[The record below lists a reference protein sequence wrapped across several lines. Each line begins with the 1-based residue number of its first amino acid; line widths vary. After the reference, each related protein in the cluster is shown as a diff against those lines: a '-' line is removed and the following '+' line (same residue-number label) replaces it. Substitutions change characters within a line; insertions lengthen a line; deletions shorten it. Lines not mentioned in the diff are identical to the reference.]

1 MTSLFQTTTMEDL
14 SYHDLL
20 DEWITNFFKWCSQ
33 GGRRDFHEDMA
44 KLEVACERLSDDQK
58 IPLFLKPDPQR
69 WRNAIGEAV
78 VREEMGVVDIMLSSL
93 TANGLKKLLLH
104 HTEAILHIAAGLGI
118 VKMFKFIFKFMDRK
132 LNRESVMEVLEHK
145 CLLNGTS
152 VMLYTIIGYS
162 EEKEKAQIIDIIL
175 DNIPSSEQQMSL
187 LKTELRVTGTSAI
200 HEAVIRGLP
209 NVVLKLL
216 QRLSRDEQREILAL
230 ETRYGERPADL
241 VFHHTQIPDVYRPET
256 CQQKLNEV
264 GQLLARQQQL
274 LGLQTPD
281 RNNGLLIN
289 LLANIAIVEHHR
301 DWGVDV
307 LNTADPQISL
317 RLMVGIWASLGL
329 ASATFAILYLVRV
342 NYACL

>member
-1 MTSLFQTTTMEDL
+1 MEDL

-33 GGRRDFHEDMA
+33 GGRRNFHEDMA

-58 IPLFLKPDPQR
+58 IPLFLKPNPQE
-69 WRNAIGEAV
+69 WRDAIGEAV

-93 TANGLKKLLLH
+93 TPDGFKKLLLH
-104 HTEAILHIAAGLGI
+104 HTEAILHTAALLGK
-118 VKMFKFIFKFMDRK
+118 VKMFKFIFKFMERK
-132 LNRESVMEVLEHK
+132 LDQESVMEVLEHK

-152 VMLYTIIGYS
+152 VMLYTIIGYG

-175 DNIPSSEQQMSL
+175 DHVPSYEQRMSL

-209 NVVLKLL
+209 DVVLKLL
-216 QRLSRDEQREILAL
+216 QRFSHDEQREILAL

-256 CQQKLNEV
+256 CQQKLYKV
-264 GQLLARQQQL
+264 GKLLHQQHKL
-274 LGLQTPD
+274 LELQSPD
-281 RNNGLLIN
+281 RNNVQRRGLLIN
-289 LLANIAIVEHHR
+289 LLTNSYSHLVHEICSRSTEACFAEKLYGN
-301 DWGVDV
+301 
-307 LNTADPQISL
+307 
-317 RLMVGIWASLGL
+317 
-329 ASATFAILYLVRV
+329 ATKMIRQFHILLEK
-342 NYACL
+342 